1 MSEEVTQVETL
12 NEQVET
18 APDAAE
24 NAEALS
30 FDDLDNL
37 TDGRSNE
44 EIVSEAK
51 KEAKNPGSGKTNEPQ
66 DEGLGNEEAEQV
78 AKEASKEEVETEPEK
93 EKEAEESI
101 KKITGKAGNKKYEL
115 TSDTVFSH
123 KVDGEEVDVTLQ
135 DLLNNY
141 SGKTSYDRKFQEFS
155 ESKKELEA
163 ERNNYQAELE
173 SINEYIGNFAQK
185 IQQDDAM
192 GALEYFAEFSGM
204 KPYEFRNELVRQL
217 APEVERRSLLSYEEI
232 ENENLRQQNEYLLRQ
247 QESAEANRT
256 SEQAKQEL
264 GNKIRQM
271 QEAHGISDEDFE
283 KSYYELVES
292 NYEGDVTPDVVAEY
306 YVHTQA
312 YSRAESVLETIDT
325 NLRNQQ
331 QIVENFQRV
340 IVNNPD
346 FDDNDLKEIAE
357 EVYGDF
363 KKKASK
369 SVSKKLP
376 KAEKPRTKST
386 QKEDYVSFED
396 F

>member
-18 APDAAE
+18 APDAVE

-37 TDGRSNE
+37 TDGRSSE

-51 KEAKNPGSGKTNEPQ
+51 KEAKNPGSGKTNQPQ

-78 AKEASKEEVETEPEK
+78 AKEASKENVETEPE
-93 EKEAEESI
+93 EEEQAEEPV
-101 KKITGKAGNKKYEL
+101 KKITGKAGSKEYEL

-155 ESKKELEA
+155 ESKKELET
-163 ERNNYQAELE
+163 EKNSYQSELE

-217 APEVERRSLLSYEEI
+217 APEVERRSLLSYEEV

-247 QESAEANRT
+247 QESAEASRT
-256 SEQAKQEL
+256 SEHAKSEL
-264 GNKIRQM
+264 GGKIKEM
-271 QEAHGISDEDFE
+271 QETHGISDGDFE

-325 NLRNQQ
+325 NLRNEQ

-376 KAEKPRTKST
+376 MAEKPTTKSNK
-386 QKEDYVSFED
+386 KEDYVSFED

>member
-18 APDAAE
+18 APDAAD

-78 AKEASKEEVETEPEK
+78 AKEASKEEVETEPEE

-155 ESKKELEA
+155 ESKKELES

-256 SEQAKQEL
+256 SEQAKEEL
-264 GNKIRQM
+264 GSKIRQM

>member
-18 APDAAE
+18 APDAAD

-78 AKEASKEEVETEPEK
+78 AKEASKEEVETEPEE

-155 ESKKELEA
+155 ESKKELEV

-376 KAEKPRTKST
+376 KAEKPKTKST

>member
-376 KAEKPRTKST
+376 KAEKPKTKST

>member
-18 APDAAE
+18 APDAAD

-44 EIVSEAK
+44 EIVSEAR
-51 KEAKNPGSGKTNEPQ
+51 KEAKNPGSGKKNEPQ

-78 AKEASKEEVETEPEK
+78 AKEASKEEVETEPEE

-376 KAEKPRTKST
+376 KAEKPQTKSNK
-386 QKEDYVSFED
+386 KEDYVSFED